1 MRLREKAREE
11 GRDFRFL
18 LMCASC
24 DQQWICAQVNWSSF
38 YKINSTVRSGGLGLG
53 RGEVSIAGEESS
65 PRASQ
70 VKYRRDVTMLILH
83 GKSAEVSF
91 EFRSSQSEAGLMI
104 LPICCFL
111 SNRLTFQSVRKQ
123 LTYFLPFIVYRFI
136 PDLTFSSVSQE
147 IMSGSRIF
155 FFNLATGD
163 FWACVYEH
171 YWKYSHL
178 LKG

>member
-1 MRLREKAREE
+1 MKMKAV
-11 GRDFRFL
+11 FL
-18 LMCASC
+18 LPL
-24 DQQWICAQVNWSSF
+24 
-38 YKINSTVRSGGLGLG
+38 KG
-53 RGEVSIAGEESS
+53 RGEVSIAGVESS
-65 PRASQ
+65 PQTSQ

-163 FWACVYEH
+163 FWACVYE
-171 YWKYSHL
+171 YD
-178 LKG
+178 